1 MQKIVEISNLQEMT
15 VIMLIDSTD
24 VDESLE

>member
-1 MQKIVEISNLQEMT
+1 MQKIVGISNLQEMT

-24 VDESLE
+24 IDESLE